1 MLEDKQLKLP
11 KSTNIQ
17 DFIGI
22 ITSCKVKGQ
31 SIQIHDSTPTSIFT
45 LEIEKKMKEQAQS
58 QLWTVKVSIGQIID
72 LANKLN
78 LKYSSQER
86 SLPILE
92 VSIVELQ
99 A

>member
-1 MLEDKQLKLP
+1 MKRPLQHHTLEDKQLKLP

-45 LEIEKKMKEQAQS
+45 LEIEKKIKDQA
-58 QLWTVKVSIGQIID
+58 
-72 LANKLN
+72 
-78 LKYSSQER
+78 
-86 SLPILE
+86 
-92 VSIVELQ
+92 
-99 A
+99 